1 MSELRQRH
9 PRERDE
15 KHLAFVR
22 LQPCCLPFCKRQAE
36 AAHLRMANLTIGKE
50 LTGKGEK
57 PHDFFCV
64 PLCPY
69 HHRIGIDSQHN
80 SNERE
85 WWELRGIDPWAIA
98 ASLWIESGGA
108 ARAAERAANPKPVKP
123 RKIKP
128 RDRTKPRRQIPARPS
143 MQSRTEWPAGRK
155 IQSRGFER
163 LECRT

>member
-1 MSELRQRH
+1 MTLRQRT

-22 LQPCCLPFCKRQAE
+22 TQECCLPFCKRAAE
-36 AAHLRMANLTIGKE
+36 PAHLRMENLAIGKE

-57 PHDFFCV
+57 PSDCFVC

-69 HHRIGIDSQHN
+69 HHRDGIDCQHN
-80 SNERE
+80 SNEKE
-85 WWELRGIDPWAIA
+85 WWERTGLNPWAIA

-108 ARAAERAANPKPVKP
+108 ARATERAKNPKPVKP

-128 RDRTKPRRQIPARPS
+128 RDRTKPRRQIPARELQSRSAWPVGRK
-143 MQSRTEWPAGRK
+143 MQSRN
-155 IQSRGFER
+155 SFEKR
-163 LECRT
+163 IPV